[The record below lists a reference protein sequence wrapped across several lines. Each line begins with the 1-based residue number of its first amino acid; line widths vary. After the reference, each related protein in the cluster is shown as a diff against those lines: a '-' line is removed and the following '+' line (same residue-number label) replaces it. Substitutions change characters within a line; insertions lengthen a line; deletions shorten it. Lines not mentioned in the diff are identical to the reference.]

1 MPQISKRGETVYASP
16 IRKLAVFANQA
27 EDRGRH
33 VYYLNIGQPDIKT
46 PEAALQKVRN
56 FDLKVVKYAPAEG
69 ILSYRKRLIDY
80 YREFEIELQANQ
92 IVVTTG
98 ASEAILFMMMSCLDA
113 GDEVIIPEPFYA
125 IYNGFAQMAN
135 ISIRPITSQIETGF
149 SLPQVADFE
158 RVLTS
163 KTKAIFL
170 CNPNNPTGCL
180 YSKEEL
186 MALATFVKKHGLF
199 LFCDEVYRE
208 FCYDGQA
215 FFSVLNLPEMEDNV
229 VVVDSISKRFSAC
242 GARVGAMVSRNPRV
256 LESVVKYARFRLS
269 PPLLG
274 QWLAAGTIDEKPDY
288 METVKAEY
296 DIRRKVL
303 HERLKAMPGVTC
315 YLPGGAFYCFVRL
328 PVADTEDFCQWL
340 LEDFEYKGQTLML
353 APGAGFYATPGLGK
367 DEVRIAYVLNSADLN
382 KAMDCLERA
391 LKVYSSLEMKGKK
404 NSESPR
410 PKYELH
416 RSIS

>member
-27 EDRGRH
+27 EERGRH

-56 FDLKVVKYAPAEG
+56 FDLEVVKYAPAEG
-69 ILSYRKRLIDY
+69 ILSYRERLIDY
-80 YREFEIELQANQ
+80 YREFGIELEASQ
-92 IVVTTG
+92 ILVTTG
-98 ASEAILFMMMSCLDA
+98 ASEAILFMMMSCLDP

-135 ISIRPITSQIETGF
+135 INIRPITSHIETGF

-158 RVLTS
+158 RVLS
-163 KTKAIFL
+163 AKTKAIFL

-180 YSKEEL
+180 YSREEL
-186 MALATFVKKHGLF
+186 LELASFVKEHGLF

-215 FFSVLNLPEMEDNV
+215 FFSVLNLPGMEDNV

-242 GARVGAMVSRNPRV
+242 GARVGAMVSRNPHV

-274 QWLAAGTIDEKPDY
+274 QWLAAGTIDEKPAY

-296 DIRRKVL
+296 HTRRKVL
-303 HERLKAMPGVTC
+303 HDRLQAMPGVKC
-315 YLPGGAFYCFVRL
+315 YLPGGAFYCFVQL
-328 PVADTEDFCQWL
+328 PVEDSEDFCQWL
-340 LEDFEYKGQTLML
+340 LEDFDYEGQTLML
-353 APGAGFYATPGLGK
+353 APGAGFYATPGLGL
-367 DEVRIAYVLNSADLN
+367 DEVRIAYVLNSDDLN

-391 LKVYSSLEMKGKK
+391 LEVYSARETKEQKRSL
-404 NSESPR
+404 R
-410 PKYELH
+410 PLVVHELK
-416 RSIS
+416 